1 LKWFLLDTLRAYCL
15 NLIHSIEAGEIKTRQ
30 QLNEKKIEFCKKHS
44 LPQMPKNSV
53 ILSFAKPFSLHEK
66 ALGKQP
72 SAKPFFLTEKILGK
86 FASQEKSETLLRLLS
101 VKPTRG
107 LSGIAIVAV
116 MTKPHK
122 CPGKCIYCP
131 SSLLPGKLT
140 PKSYTGRE
148 PATMRAIS
156 ANFDP
161 EQQINDR
168 LRQLQEAGHP
178 TNKIEL
184 IVMGG
189 TFLSQQLSFQ
199 KKFMLSCL
207 NAFNGKKSKTINAA
221 AKAAESAE
229 NRITGITFETRPD
242 FCGEKEINNL
252 LSFGGTRCELGVQTI
267 YDSVYKKINRG
278 HTIADVINATQLLK
292 DSAFKVTYHYMPGL
306 PGVSFLEDKKALR
319 EIFSSPEF
327 KPDSLKI
334 YPCLV
339 IEGTKLFKQ
348 WQRGSYKPFSTEKAV
363 KLLAEMKGFVPR
375 WVRIMRV
382 QRDIPSQLIAAGVQ
396 KSNLRQ
402 LVQRKAAAEG
412 IECECIRCREAGL
425 RAYKEGIS
433 ADSSD
438 AELFVEKY
446 NASNGQE
453 FFISFED
460 KARKFL
466 YGFLRLRQPFAV
478 AKAWGKGA
486 SRQSFA
492 PFRKEI
498 DGRTALVRELRV
510 FGEPLPL
517 HKRSDEAIQHK
528 GIGKMLLRKAEE
540 IAESELDARKLS
552 VLSGFGVK
560 QYYFDLGFKRDGC
573 YVAKTFK

>member
-1 LKWFLLDTLRAYCL
+1 
-15 NLIHSIEAGEIKTRQ
+15 
-30 QLNEKKIEFCKKHS
+30 
-44 LPQMPKNSV
+44 MPKNSL
-53 ILSFAKPFSLHEK
+53 ILSFA
-66 ALGKQP
+66 GK
-72 SAKPFFLTEKILGK
+72 KTEKIL
-86 FASQEKSETLLRLLS
+86 SLLS

-207 NAFNGKKSKTINAA
+207 NAFNGKKSKTIAA
-221 AKAAESAE
+221 AAEAAESAA

-242 FCGEKEINNL
+242 FCGKKEINNM

-278 HTIADVINATQLLK
+278 HTIADVINATRLLK

-306 PGVSFLEDKKALR
+306 PGVSFQEDTQALR
-319 EIFSSPEF
+319 AIFYSPEF

-339 IEGTKLFKQ
+339 IEGTELFKQ
-348 WQRGSYKPFSTEKAV
+348 WQRGSYNPFSTEKAV
-363 KLLAEMKGFVPR
+363 KLLAEAKSFVPR
-375 WVRIMRV
+375 WIRIMRV
-382 QRDIPSQLIAAGVQ
+382 QRDIPSQFIAAGVQ

-412 IECECIRCREAGL
+412 IECNCIRCREAGL

-478 AKAWGKGA
+478 AKARGKGVLRQPFAVAKAWGKNA
-486 SRQSFA
+486 SQQPFA

-517 HKRSDEAIQHK
+517 HKRSDAAIQHK
-528 GIGKMLLRKAEE
+528 GIGKMLLCKAEE
-540 IAESELDARKLS
+540 IAQGELDARKLL
-552 VLSGFGVK
+552 VLSGFGVM

>member
-1 LKWFLLDTLRAYCL
+1 MGKRKIESREKIKLRKKKVAKERINWHKRHCSIFKLKWLVLDTLRAYCL
-15 NLIHSIEAGEIKTRQ
+15 DLIRSIESGEIKTRKE
-30 QLNEKKIEFCKKHS
+30 LNEKKIALCAKYRLRE
-44 LPQMPKNSV
+44 MPSNPT
-53 ILSFAKPFSLHEK
+53 ILSFASKRSD
-66 ALGKQP
+66 
-72 SAKPFFLTEKILGK
+72 
-86 FASQEKSETLLRLLS
+86 LLSRMLS
-101 VKPTRG
+101 VKPTRS

-116 MTKPHK
+116 MTKPHR

-131 SSLLPGKLT
+131 SSLLPNQET

-161 EQQINDR
+161 EKQIKNR
-168 LRQLQEAGHP
+168 LQQLQEAGHA

-242 FCGEKEINNL
+242 FCGKREINNM

-267 YDSVYKKINRG
+267 YDGVYKKINRG
-278 HTIADVINATQLLK
+278 HTIADVINATKLLK

-306 PGVSFLEDKKALR
+306 PGVSFREDKQALR
-319 EIFSSPEF
+319 AIFSSPEF

-339 IEGTKLFKQ
+339 IEGTELFKQ
-348 WQRGSYKPFSTEKAV
+348 WQRGSYEPFSTEKAV
-363 KLLAEMKGFVPR
+363 NLLAEMKRFVPK

-425 RAYKEGIS
+425 RARYEDG
-433 ADSSD
+433 ADLND
-438 AELFVEKY
+438 AKIFVEKY
-446 NASNGQE
+446 NASNGQD

-460 KARKFL
+460 KKRRSLF
-466 YGFLRLRQPFAV
+466 GFLRLRQPFA
-478 AKAWGKGA
+478 
-486 SRQSFA
+486 

-498 DGRTALVRELRV
+498 DARTALVRELRV

-517 HKRSDEAIQHK
+517 HKRSDAAIQHK
-528 GIGKMLLRKAEE
+528 GIGKMLLRKAEG

-560 QYYFDLGFKRDGC
+560 QYYYDLGFKPEG
-573 YVAKTFK
+573 YFVGKKL